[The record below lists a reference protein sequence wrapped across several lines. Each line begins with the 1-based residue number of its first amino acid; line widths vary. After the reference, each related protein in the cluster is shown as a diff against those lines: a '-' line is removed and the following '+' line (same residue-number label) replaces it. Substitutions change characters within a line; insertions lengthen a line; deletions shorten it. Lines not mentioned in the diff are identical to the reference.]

1 MRKNCLE
8 AIHAY
13 ANNKDDN
20 SFVIAIPVAV
30 WMRGPFMKSNRNKG
44 GEGRRRG
51 GGGGRT
57 MQIELAHQALAIR
70 VEDEEEIEDTHL
82 LDTVPGE
89 RRAIL

>member
-51 GGGGRT
+51 GGGGSHNADRIGT
-57 MQIELAHQALAIR
+57 SSFGYTSGR
-70 VEDEEEIEDTHL
+70 
-82 LDTVPGE
+82 
-89 RRAIL
+89 

>member
-1 MRKNCLE
+1 
-8 AIHAY
+8 
-13 ANNKDDN
+13 
-20 SFVIAIPVAV
+20 
-30 WMRGPFMKSNRNKG
+30 
-44 GEGRRRG
+44 
-51 GGGGRT
+51 